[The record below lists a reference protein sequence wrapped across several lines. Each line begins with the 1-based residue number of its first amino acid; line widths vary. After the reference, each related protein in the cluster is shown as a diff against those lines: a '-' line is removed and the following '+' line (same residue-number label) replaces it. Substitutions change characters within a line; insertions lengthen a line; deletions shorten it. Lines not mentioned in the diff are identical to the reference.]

1 MGNQEAKPV
10 IHRTFTDLKLTALAS
25 TLASRAPS
33 TRLPGNKTNAYASYR
48 GKKPGKAI

>member
-1 MGNQEAKPV
+1 MVNQEAKTV
-10 IHRTFTDLKLTALAS
+10 IHRTFTVLKLT

-33 TRLPGNKTNAYASYR
+33 TRLPENKTNAYASYR